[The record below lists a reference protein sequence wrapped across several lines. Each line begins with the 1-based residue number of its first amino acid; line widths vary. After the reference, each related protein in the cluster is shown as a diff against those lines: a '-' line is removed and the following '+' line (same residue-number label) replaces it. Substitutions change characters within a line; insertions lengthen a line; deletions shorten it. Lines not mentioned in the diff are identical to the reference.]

1 MNEVLV
7 GVEVGLDV
15 DSDLLLRLRL
25 RLRRLLG
32 SVLRDVLEV
41 LVGDVVELDGLLV
54 CGRRRNLDGDLATEG
69 AVVDD
74 EEDETNDAHDD
85 AHGDLA
91 EETGVA
97 DPLGVLVDEERRDEV
112 ADAAAHVLVEAVAGV
127 GALEVGVVAAEDGGH
142 DGLVVEKL
150 GFNNFIS
157 KNDCPN
163 GQNINKDCGSTY
175 LENDKNKE
183 KRLILALDG
192 DGDRFIG
199 SYNSYKIDGEILCY
213 LLINL
218 YNDKFKN
225 GIVST
230 PLTNRKIVQAITKEG
245 IPYYESK
252 VGDSN
257 VFDLMI
263 KKHCKFGF
271 EASGHLLFSSYS
283 DGILSSLIF
292 LSLLE
297 KDENK
302 IKKLLK
308 DLKLNHFKQLNYSLK
323 NTDEFIFNIT
333 HSDIYKSLISY
344 IKPGG
349 RILFRKSGTEDLC
362 RIILESRSKKA
373 IKKVQKEIEKYIE
386 DKRCVE

>member
-1 MNEVLV
+1 MTQSSN
-7 GVEVGLDV
+7 
-15 DSDLLLRLRL
+15 SI
-25 RLRRLLG
+25 
-32 SVLRDVLEV
+32 
-41 LVGDVVELDGLLV
+41 
-54 CGRRRNLDGDLATEG
+54 C
-69 AVVDD
+69 
-74 EEDETNDAHDD
+74 
-85 AHGDLA
+85 
-91 EETGVA
+91 
-97 DPLGVLVDEERRDEV
+97 
-112 ADAAAHVLVEAVAGV
+112 
-127 GALEVGVVAAEDGGH
+127 
-142 DGLVVEKL
+142 
-150 GFNNFIS
+150 F

-297 KDENK
+297 KDYPLFTSRHYMNNRHMCDKYKIEKNCIRIFMLK
-302 IKKLLK
+302 IK
-308 DLKLNHFKQLNYSLK
+308 
-323 NTDEFIFNIT
+323 IFDVI
-333 HSDIYKSLISY
+333 
-344 IKPGG
+344 G
-349 RILFRKSGTEDLC
+349 
-362 RIILESRSKKA
+362 
-373 IKKVQKEIEKYIE
+373 
-386 DKRCVE
+386 

>member
-1 MNEVLV
+1 MRYYKTEPAEQETTINILYKEQIIRIYSSR
-7 GVEVGLDV
+7 VETIEKLTKKIGEPDHRYKKSKTYWSGACWEIQFADIERVKEILNKEIILDA
-15 DSDLLLRLRL
+15 SNGSGRLIFK
-25 RLRRLLG
+25 
-32 SVLRDVLEV
+32 
-41 LVGDVVELDGLLV
+41 
-54 CGRRRNLDGDLATEG
+54 NII
-69 AVVDD
+69 
-74 EEDETNDAHDD
+74 
-85 AHGDLA
+85 
-91 EETGVA
+91 
-97 DPLGVLVDEERRDEV
+97 
-112 ADAAAHVLVEAVAGV
+112 
-127 GALEVGVVAAEDGGH
+127 
-142 DGLVVEKL
+142 EKL